1 MGVRTK
7 VAVLRFWRYVTAAV
21 ATVEPVLSETAQ
33 RRLRSPVVSIG
44 DEILPVLVNA
54 LADVSEP
61 LVWCSTTF
69 TRSRARRS
77 SRRSAISWTTSRA
90 MSKSRSRRTPIA
102 VCASGGCG
110 RWEISRSSETRSCA
124 SPMTRRLS
132 CSIASMASISRPQ
145 SSPRSRGARRWVAG
159 LNLAALSLQ
168 REGDRERILERLP
181 ADDGFL
187 VDYLW
192 DEVVLSQPRTV
203 RHFLMRTAILDRLT
217 ASLCD
222 AVAERDDSDDMLRE
236 LERANLFVVPLEGS
250 RRWFRYHR
258 LFRDLVRSQLERYA
272 PEVVPDLHRGA
283 STWYAAHGFTV
294 EAIDHAIAAGDVNY
308 AAAELDRQWLDLY
321 SAGQSATILD
331 WIDRL
336 PDDVLADYPTLA
348 LARAGIAR
356 AIGRLDEV
364 EPWLQRA
371 EAAAGDAPTVG
382 FGTSVA
388 SGAALGRSMYRLA
401 LGDVD
406 GAIAAGRQVVELE
419 RSRSPLEPTTANY
432 FLGVVLFFD
441 DPAEAEPLLH
451 GFLERS
457 SPGVD
462 DVRRYFAQALLAEAL
477 EVARARQLAGR

>member
-1 MGVRTK
+1 MLDDFHAITSPAIQQEVGYLLDHLPRDVQVAIATHTDRGLRLGRLRAMGDLSELRN
-7 VAVLRFWRYVTAAV
+7 AQLRFTDDEAAQLLNRIHGLNLAAAEL
-21 ATVEPVLSETAQ
+21 ATLQ
-33 RRLRSPVVSIG
+33 G
-44 DEILPVLVNA
+44 
-54 LADVSEP
+54 
-61 LVWCSTTF
+61 
-69 TRSRARRS
+69 
-77 SRRSAISWTTSRA
+77 
-90 MSKSRSRRTPIA
+90 RT
-102 VCASGGCG
+102 
-110 RWEISRSSETRSCA
+110 E
-124 SPMTRRLS
+124 
-132 CSIASMASISRPQ
+132 
-145 SSPRSRGARRWVAG
+145 WVAG

-236 LERANLFVVPLEGS
+236 PERANLFVVPLEGS

-258 LFRDLVRSQLERYA
+258 LFRDLPRSQLERYA
-272 PEVVPDLHRGA
+272 PEVVPDLHRRA